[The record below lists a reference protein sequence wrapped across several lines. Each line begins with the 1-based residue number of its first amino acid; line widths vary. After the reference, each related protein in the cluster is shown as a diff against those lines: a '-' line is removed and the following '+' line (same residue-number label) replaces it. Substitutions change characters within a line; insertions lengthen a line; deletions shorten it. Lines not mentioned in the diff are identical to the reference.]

1 MAGGP
6 VAELASRARPEVM
19 RAVTSFV
26 GRETELDTARHLLA
40 DSRLLTLTGAGGIG
54 KTRLA
59 LELGAAVSSQFPEGV
74 WVVELGG
81 LRADDDV
88 AEAVVATLGLAT
100 ATSTQDALTQLYEAL
115 ADARLLLVLDNC
127 EHLLPAVRPVVDAL
141 LRATAH
147 VVVLATSRE
156 PLGIGGERVVGIAPL
171 RVPTADQAPDVDT
184 ARGYPAVRLLEDRA
198 TAASNGFVLDRHN
211 LADVVA
217 IVARLDGLPLA
228 IELAAVRLRSLS
240 AADLLQRIGDRF
252 TMLNRGNE
260 TALPQHRTLRAM
272 VEWSLDLCTPSERV
286 LWGRM
291 SVFAGGC
298 DLNAVLSV
306 CDHDVPVGAVLDDLD
321 SLVAKSV
328 VTVEKIDG
336 TTRYRLLET
345 LAELGREQLVAA
357 GDTDAVQGRHAAHYR
372 RLAHLA
378 AGRFWSRDQEAAV
391 RGFVV
396 DRLNLQQAFEHLLT
410 HRVDD
415 GRGALE
421 LAADTR
427 VFWIGLSMLREGR
440 RWLDA
445 ALAAAPEQDPVR
457 ASALFA
463 AMWIASLQGDEA
475 AAQARIAEADTFV
488 AGLGEPGVANKIAMW
503 KAVGSICTHADDA
516 GVAELGRCAE
526 WFLAAGDAEGATV
539 SLEMMSIGQALLG
552 RHDHARA
559 TSERFLRLTLDN
571 EDTWGRSYA
580 LWTRAHAAWSRG
592 DVVEAVSAS
601 RQSLAVKYEFGDRYG
616 SATVLGVLAGVCRD
630 TGDPARA
637 ATLLGI
643 ASVVW
648 GAVGTGYKSL
658 GAALGGTY
666 LAVGDAARRDLG
678 VEAYAAAFERGR
690 DLSPDR
696 ARAFAL
702 ERLQERSVETPVAQ
716 VAQGAAV
723 GAAETDGLSRRE
735 VEVAS
740 LVATGL
746 SNRGIAD
753 RLVLSHRT
761 VEGHVERILA
771 KLGFRNRVEIAA
783 WVVAGGDAT
792 PAGARMHDAGD
803 VDG

>member
-1 MAGGP
+1 
-6 VAELASRARPEVM
+6 M

-26 GRETELDTARHLLA
+26 GRETELDNVRQLLA

-59 LELGAAVSSQFPEGV
+59 LELGATVPAQFPDGV

-88 AEAVVATLGLAT
+88 AETVVATLGLAT
-100 ATSTQDALTQLYEAL
+100 ATGTQDALPQLYEAL
-115 ADARLLLVLDNC
+115 AAARLLLVLDNC
-127 EHLLPAVRPVVDAL
+127 EHVLPAVRQVVDAI

-171 RVPTADQAPDVDT
+171 RVPAPDQAVDLDT
-184 ARGYPAVRLLEDRA
+184 ARSYPAVRLLADRA
-198 TAASNGFVLDRHN
+198 TAASNGFVLDHHN

-217 IVARLDGLPLA
+217 IVTRLDGLPLA

-272 VEWSLDLCTPSERV
+272 VEWSLDLCTPSEQL

-291 SVFAGGC
+291 SVFGGSC
-298 DLNAVLSV
+298 DLGAVLAV
-306 CDHDVPVGAVLDDLD
+306 CDHEVSVGTVLDDLD

-328 VTVEKIDG
+328 VTIEKVDG

-357 GDTDAVQGRHAAHYR
+357 GDTEKVQARHAAYYQ
-372 RLAHLA
+372 RLAGLA
-378 AGRFWSRDQEAAV
+378 ARRFWSHDQRAAV
-391 RGFVV
+391 RQLVV
-396 DRLNLQQAFEHLLT
+396 DRLNLQQAFEYLLA

-421 LAADTR
+421 LAADMR
-427 VFWIGLSMLREGR
+427 VFWISQSVLREGR
-440 RWLDA
+440 RWLDV
-445 ALAAAPEQDPVR
+445 ALAAAPAQNSAR
-457 ASALFA
+457 AFALFA
-463 AMWIASLQGDEA
+463 AMWIASLQGDEH
-475 AAQARIAEADTFV
+475 AAQHHIAEADTFV
-488 AGLGEPGVANKIAMW
+488 EGLAEPGVARKVAMW
-503 KAVGSICTHADDA
+503 KGVADVCSGRVEA
-516 GVAELGRCAE
+516 GVARLEDCVA
-526 WFLAAGDAEGATV
+526 WFGATGDAEGSVV
-539 SLEMMSIGQALLG
+539 SLEMMSIGLALLG
-552 RHDHARA
+552 RHDDARA

-592 DVVEAVSAS
+592 DTAEAISAC
-601 RQSLAVKYEFGDRYG
+601 RQSLVVKYEFGDRYG
-616 SATVLGVLAGVCRD
+616 SATVLGVLAGAYRD
-630 TGDPARA
+630 GGDPARA
-637 ATLLGI
+637 ATLLGV
-643 ASVVW
+643 ASVLW
-648 GAVGTGYKSL
+648 GAVGTGFASL
-658 GAALGGTY
+658 GPGLGGVY

-678 VEAYAAAFERGR
+678 AEAYTAAFERGR
-690 DLSPDR
+690 QLSTDD
-696 ARAFAL
+696 AHAYAL
-702 ERLQERSVETPVAQ
+702 ERPHEDSVAVPVAR
-716 VAQGAAV
+716 VAEGTAVQG
-723 GAAETDGLSRRE
+723 AETDGLSRRE

-792 PAGARMHDAGD
+792 SSGARMHDAGD
-803 VDG
+803 DRT